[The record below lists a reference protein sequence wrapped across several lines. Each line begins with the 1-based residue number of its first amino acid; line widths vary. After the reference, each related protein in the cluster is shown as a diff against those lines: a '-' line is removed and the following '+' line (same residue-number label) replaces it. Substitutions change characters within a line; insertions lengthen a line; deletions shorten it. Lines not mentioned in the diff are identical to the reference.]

1 MDMKKIVFYSISL
14 GIILS
19 SCVSKLKYVECSDNL
34 TACQAESKVF
44 EAEKL
49 DCQNKI
55 TELEAKYMQAKNKLS
70 ASENEMLQLQ
80 RQNKELK
87 ANQESTQKNYEE
99 LMTAYKSLSSGNKKE
114 AEIILKNLQD
124 MQLKLEQ
131 KEKELLELSKSLDQ
145 KSADLVEQQK
155 QLTELQ
161 AILDKKDQDILALKN
176 KIRQALQG
184 FEGSGLSV
192 YEKNGKIY
200 VSMEEQLLFASGSF
214 VIGEHGKEALKKLAA
229 VLEADKD
236 ISVMVE
242 GHTDNVKYSPA
253 ASSQIKDNWDLS
265 VMRATSV
272 VKTILSYGNINP
284 QRLIASGRSEY
295 VPLDVADTKEA
306 RAKNRR
312 TDIILTPK
320 LDQLF
325 EVLE

>member
-1 MDMKKIVFYSISL
+1 MKKKLFIGISVCL
-14 GIILS
+14 IFS
-19 SCVSKLKYVECSDNL
+19 SCVSKLKYVECTDNL
-34 TACQAESKVF
+34 TVCQSENKIL

-49 DCQNKI
+49 DYQNKI
-55 TELEAKYMQAKNKLS
+55 TELEARTQQAKTKL
-70 ASENEMLQLQ
+70 ASMENEMLMLQ
-80 RQNKELK
+80 RLNKELK
-87 ANQESTQKNYEE
+87 TNQESVQKNYED
-99 LMTAYKSLSSGNKKE
+99 LMNAYKSLNTGNKKE
-114 AEIILKNLQD
+114 VEVILKNLQD
-124 MQLKLEQ
+124 LQLTLEQ
-131 KEKELLELSKSLDQ
+131 KEKELIALSKTLDQ
-145 KSADLVEQQK
+145 KSADLKDQQK
-155 QLTELQ
+155 QLMDLQ
-161 AILDKKDQDILALKN
+161 SILDKKNQDILNLKN

-214 VIGEHGKEALKKLAA
+214 VIGEHGKEALKKLAS
-229 VLEADKD
+229 VLEMDKT

-242 GHTDNVKYSPA
+242 GHTDNVKYTST

-265 VMRATSV
+265 VMRATTV
-272 VKTILSYGNINP
+272 VKTILTYGNIDSK
-284 QRLIASGRSEY
+284 RLIASGRGEY